1 MIKTA
6 DMIKTVD
13 MKKYDEFIYQ
23 LTNEPSVKNAFKK
36 ILETLS
42 QKILDSISQDLYV
55 KSREEGAASVIRRL
69 INLYNSIDNMDCE
82 QIKQTLKS
90 IFNIYGVVKV
100 ESDTDVIDVTNN
112 SFYQVVDVINEPEN
126 PDNVVPIT
134 PGYYMKCV
142 NGETLILQYG
152 TVKINEAHYEQPL
165 NIFKVKD
172 TNETINNNQID
183 NK

>member
-13 MKKYDEFIYQ
+13 MKKYDEFIDQ
-23 LTNEPSVKNAFKK
+23 LTNEPSVKTSFKK

-112 SFYQVVDVINEPEN
+112 SFY
-126 PDNVVPIT
+126 
-134 PGYYMKCV
+134 
-142 NGETLILQYG
+142 
-152 TVKINEAHYEQPL
+152 
-165 NIFKVKD
+165 
-172 TNETINNNQID
+172 
-183 NK
+183 

>member
-13 MKKYDEFIYQ
+13 MKKYDEFIDQ

-69 INLYNSIDNMDCE
+69 MYL
-82 QIKQTLKS
+82 
-90 IFNIYGVVKV
+90 
-100 ESDTDVIDVTNN
+100 
-112 SFYQVVDVINEPEN
+112 
-126 PDNVVPIT
+126 
-134 PGYYMKCV
+134 
-142 NGETLILQYG
+142 
-152 TVKINEAHYEQPL
+152 H
-165 NIFKVKD
+165 KD
-172 TNETINNNQID
+172 LPASLS
-183 NK
+183 